1 MDNRA
6 SNIAYRAELGRLPML
21 IPLNQKIV
29 KYFVYL
35 NNKDNDSIVKQ
46 SFLMT
51 KKPTFYD

>member
-1 MDNRA
+1 MNNRA
-6 SNIAYRAELGRLPML
+6 SNIACRAELERLPML

>member
-1 MDNRA
+1 MNNRA
-6 SNIAYRAELGRLPML
+6 SNIACRAELGRLPML

-29 KYFVYL
+29 KYFFYL
-35 NNKDNDSIVKQ
+35 NNKDNDYIVKQ